1 MLRQTASNVQLVMC
15 PTVRESDGLAM
26 SSRNVRLSP
35 AMRQTAPVI
44 YQTLLWAK
52 AQLGYLP
59 LATIA
64 SEGMQKL
71 KDAGL
76 RPEYFDIV
84 DGITLQDVNNQEDS
98 KFIVACVATF
108 SDTVRLIDNEVLKQ
122 E

>member
-1 MLRQTASNVQLVMC
+1 MLRKPDSNVQLVMC

-44 YQTLLWAK
+44 YQTLLWAR

-59 LATIA
+59 AATIA

-76 RPEYFDIV
+76 RPEYFDVV
-84 DGITLQDVNNQEDS
+84 DGITLQDIDNQEYS
-98 KFIVACVATF
+98 EFIVACVATF
-108 SDTVRLIDNEVLKQ
+108 ADSVRLIDN
-122 E
+122 